1 MLIFRLTDIWGL
13 GLASFPA
20 STGRHLAIRCLVLSQ
35 DARIL
40 SSVSAVCF
48 SGEHFI
54 PLKDR
59 VSPPE
64 SRIPDSWVWCPLW
77 S

>member
-1 MLIFRLTDIWGL
+1 MLIFHLTDIWGL

-40 SSVSAVCF
+40 SSVCRLF
-48 SGEHFI
+48 LG
-54 PLKDR
+54 
-59 VSPPE
+59 
-64 SRIPDSWVWCPLW
+64 
-77 S
+77 